1 MESNSLEISLITY
14 GSIVEDNDTEDN
26 ETNETIWTPQVM
38 EDVVVDCGVVV
49 IDPAEDQEV
58 DCTIT
63 NPNNYTID
71 VSLEADGWSNWA
83 EYIEFNPSPGQS
95 EFSLEQ
101 FASTSV
107 EIRVD
112 ILQNLSEAGLT
123 NGKMEIDLRQGP
135 SDFMTPGDKPLTIE
149 VQWNLKGQ
157 EIIVEPEPGKNST
170 GETSTTPEDTS
181 SNTMLYI
188 GGFGAFA
195 VIGLVVFIVLRIRSN
210 DLDDWGEED
219 LDLEP
224 EVDSD
229 RISKPL
235 PVGLAL
241 DEIEDKTIIDETPDK
256 PDFISDFDTGDD
268 YIEEFEEEVEEEYE
282 EAAEDDSGITVDENG
297 TEWYEDEVGV
307 WWYRDE
313 GQEDWSEFVE

>member
-1 MESNSLEISLITY
+1 
-14 GSIVEDNDTEDN
+14 
-26 ETNETIWTPQVM
+26 
-38 EDVVVDCGVVV
+38 
-49 IDPAEDQEV
+49 
-58 DCTIT
+58 
-63 NPNNYTID
+63 
-71 VSLEADGWSNWA
+71 
-83 EYIEFNPSPGQS
+83 
-95 EFSLEQ
+95 
-101 FASTSV
+101 
-107 EIRVD
+107 
-112 ILQNLSEAGLT
+112 
-123 NGKMEIDLRQGP
+123 
-135 SDFMTPGDKPLTIE
+135 
-149 VQWNLKGQ
+149 
-157 EIIVEPEPGKNST
+157 
-170 GETSTTPEDTS
+170 
-181 SNTMLYI
+181 MLYI